1 MVVAVACLFWL
12 YAVSENSI
20 GYCRRNVLCIPNQ
33 IVTEPINDYMVCV
46 SCLYLFNDERGL
58 LNVCLGDRL
67 D

>member
-1 MVVAVACLFWL
+1 MRSVRTRSV
-12 YAVSENSI
+12 
-20 GYCRRNVLCIPNQ
+20 YCRRNVLCIPNQ
-33 IVTEPINDYMVCV
+33 VVTEPINDYMVCV